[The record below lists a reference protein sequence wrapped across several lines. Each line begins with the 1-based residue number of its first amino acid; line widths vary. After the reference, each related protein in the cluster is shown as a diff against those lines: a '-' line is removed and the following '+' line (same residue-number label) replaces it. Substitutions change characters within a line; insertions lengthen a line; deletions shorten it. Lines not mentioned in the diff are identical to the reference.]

1 MTERISTGLE
11 TLDNDLQGGIPHGSI
26 IVIMGDKKTGVE
38 QLADYIQLHNLREND
53 NSGVFMALEKAPSK
67 FKENAKYY
75 GWELDQF
82 ERSKDLMFV
91 DGYSWQTGEPETDHY
106 LTGLTDLNQISMKFI
121 RAIHDLKGDPN
132 VSIVNSS
139 SALLEYMN
147 AASAKKLIKVLGAK
161 SAKNQGTLLVT
172 LHKSLHDKQ
181 ERAEIKD
188 AADGIIRLET
198 KDNQPYLGIERM
210 TKTDHSKSWRKFM
223 ISSDEGLWLET

>member
-1 MTERISTGLE
+1 MTERLSTGLDQ
-11 TLDNDLQGGIPHGSI
+11 LDNDLQGGIPHGSI

-38 QLADYIQLHNLREND
+38 QLADYIQLNALND
-53 NSGVFMALEKAPSK
+53 GGSGIFMALEKAPSK
-67 FKENAKYY
+67 FKENANYY
-75 GWELDQF
+75 GWEYGEF
-82 ERSKDLMFV
+82 ERSKNLMFV

-121 RAIHDLKGDPN
+121 RAIHDLKSDPD
-132 VSIVNSS
+132 VSIVNSA

-147 AASAKKLIKVLGAK
+147 APSAKKLIKVLGAK
-161 SAKNQGTLLVT
+161 SAKNQGVLLVA

-188 AADGIIRLET
+188 AADGVIRLET

-210 TKTDHSKSWRKFM
+210 TKTDHAKNWRKFM
-223 ISSDEGLWLET
+223 ISSENGLWLI